1 MTLKEFAQVFDD
13 STIFYIED
21 NNNRLVDKK
30 TCKFIEKSNY
40 AEKNVIFTKLFE
52 LGIRIWIEE

>member
-30 TCKFIEKSNY
+30 N
-40 AEKNVIFTKLFE
+40 L
-52 LGIRIWIEE
+52 